1 MKRIFAHVVVLVN
14 GSTADAIQYQLGI
27 FVALDSILIML
38 WRQKAYNTRFDI
50 VINEYIRPFIS
61 IPLHIILLL
70 IMDIDTYRSSRSRQ
84 QFHTDITNTSHNTG
98 FLYMQIKFR
107 ESLLLLFF
115 VFYVEKLNSLLFL
128 DTIYFLN

>member
-14 GSTADAIQYQLGI
+14 GSTADAIDTYQLGI
-27 FVALDSILIML
+27 FAVLNSTVIML

-50 VINEYIRPFIS
+50 VINEYSQPFLLIS
-61 IPLHIILLL
+61 LHIILLL

-84 QFHTDITNTSHNTG
+84 QFHTDITNTSHDTG

-107 ESLLLLFF
+107 ESLLLLFL
-115 VFYVEKLNSLLFL
+115 YSM
-128 DTIYFLN
+128 